1 MPVGGVLVQELNTL
15 VDPSNAPNNSATVTL
30 NFAPTLVV
38 ATASINQYDHTMN
51 ADSFPL
57 TLAANAVIASYQT
70 SQGPG
75 PEPQLFHVLTSNDV
89 VSITFELFVTDLGQ
103 SPSGNTDIG
112 LHLVGGTFMVLG
124 FD

>member
-57 TLAANAVIASYQT
+57 TLGANAVK
-70 SQGPG
+70 
-75 PEPQLFHVLTSNDV
+75 
-89 VSITFELFVTDLGQ
+89 
-103 SPSGNTDIG
+103 G
-112 LHLVGGTFMVLG
+112 LSLCVRDHKML
-124 FD
+124 